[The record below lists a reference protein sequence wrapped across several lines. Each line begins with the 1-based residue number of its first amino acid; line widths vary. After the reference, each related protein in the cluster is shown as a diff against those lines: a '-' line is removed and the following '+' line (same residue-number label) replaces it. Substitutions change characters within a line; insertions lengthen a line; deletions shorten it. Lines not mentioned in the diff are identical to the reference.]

1 MDDITTNLEN
11 FGLSKKEIDVYT
23 KLLSLGT
30 ATATTLSKTTGLVRT
45 TVYDILK
52 SLKEKGMVSSIT
64 KNKIMFFQAMNPETL
79 LQILDEKR
87 EKIRTIIPELKK
99 LNLNISEMPLVE
111 LYDGKEGIKSI
122 YQDIL
127 LDKQPL
133 YAFSNTHYIFNVLPF
148 FVPNFINN
156 RVNNNIPINLLN
168 EDTKESRALMK
179 QKDELELRETR
190 FIPELKNIALTEY
203 IYGNKVAIF
212 NTNPQ
217 DPYGMIIRSKD
228 FARMQ
233 KLLFD
238 ILWKQAKK

>member
-1 MDDITTNLEN
+1 MH
-11 FGLSKKEIDVYT
+11 FY
-23 KLLSLGT
+23 
-30 ATATTLSKTTGLVRT
+30 
-45 TVYDILK
+45 
-52 SLKEKGMVSSIT
+52 
-64 KNKIMFFQAMNPETL
+64 
-79 LQILDEKR
+79 
-87 EKIRTIIPELKK
+87 
-99 LNLNISEMPLVE
+99 
-111 LYDGKEGIKSI
+111 
-122 YQDIL
+122 
-127 LDKQPL
+127 
-133 YAFSNTHYIFNVLPF
+133 FSNTHYIFNVLPF